1 MPGRKGESCLAEKG
15 KVLCGCDSLAL
26 RGHNVMIRHD
36 HLRKNLPGN
45 FIRGFY
51 ERSTPRL
58 TQIRHTERDKERQ
71 KEIKRDREKDR
82 EKKKNK
88 GIPMKLNLATMDLA
102 RSFEQPAF
110 HDSGVTSSVAM
121 MFRSLNFRPISHA
134 HTNAV

>member
-1 MPGRKGESCLAEKG
+1 MPGRKG

-26 RGHNVMIRHD
+26 RGHNVTIRHD

-58 TQIRHTERDKERQ
+58 TQIRHTARDKD
-71 KEIKRDREKDR
+71 RDKDR
-82 EKKKNK
+82 EKKNK

-110 HDSGVTSSVAM
+110 DDSGVTSSVAM

-134 HTNAV
+134 NTNAV